1 MIDSNSSVT
10 DGGKGT
16 SSALGFSWCR
26 CVVADWMPSWWGM
39 WRYRPVTSI
48 AARMA
53 CGGKVVE
60 SKSEASVLESR
71 V

>member
-1 MIDSNSSVT
+1 MIESNSSVT

-53 CGGKVVE
+53 
-60 SKSEASVLESR
+60 
-71 V
+71 